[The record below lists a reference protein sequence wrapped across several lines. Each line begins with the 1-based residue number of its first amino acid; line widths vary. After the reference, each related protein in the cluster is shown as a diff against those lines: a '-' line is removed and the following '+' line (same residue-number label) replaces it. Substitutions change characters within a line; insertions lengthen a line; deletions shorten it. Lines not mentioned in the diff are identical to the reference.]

1 MKKIITAAVAA
12 LTLSALIAAPV
23 SAFDP
28 IRASTVFSKLAADPK
43 LKNPSV
49 ILIDAS
55 TSEVVFES
63 NSYAMRKPA
72 STLKLLAGVSVA
84 RYLDPEMRFQ
94 TSLALA
100 GMGVPGP

>member
-1 MKKIITAAVAA
+1 MKKIISAVLAAFVLAA
-12 LTLSALIAAPV
+12 LLSAPV

-28 IRASTVFSKLAADPK
+28 LRASTVFSNLAADPK

-55 TSEVVFES
+55 TSEVLFES

-72 STLKLLAGVSVA
+72 STLKLLAGVAVA
-84 RYLDPEMRFQ
+84 RHLDPEMRF
-94 TSLALA
+94 
-100 GMGVPGP
+100 